1 MSTVRQRKNLE
12 QVIKQLEKQGI
23 LYDGIRFL
31 EKSGKKHKAV

>member
-1 MSTVRQRKNLE
+1 MEKIIQ
-12 QVIKQLEKQGI
+12 QLAKQGI